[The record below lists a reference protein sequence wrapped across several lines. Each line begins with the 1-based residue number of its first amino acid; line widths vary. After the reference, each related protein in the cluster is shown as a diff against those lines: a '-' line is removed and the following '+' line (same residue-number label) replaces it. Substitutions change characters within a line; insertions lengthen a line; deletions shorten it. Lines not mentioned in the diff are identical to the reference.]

1 MSQVGS
7 ASGGGVQNASGVP
20 VIVVSLLA
28 PLVQSVIKA
37 VLNAAAG
44 VGIAVSYEDQS
55 KLQAALIFIAS
66 LVVSLAWTWV
76 ERRVFTKKVVD
87 LTNAK
92 ESKTVALETT
102 IKPPAAVV
110 GPVVALLICVGWF
123 IVLTQLGACATN
135 SQRHQGKELSLD
147 GAPAGMNSLTVKD
160 NTYTAVSRNPIG
172 VVDGQ
177 NFSAAGENPMTVL
190 QLTLADGQALHIASG
205 SNGKVQAV
213 SVEDLKTGVKATI
226 EGIDWDNEKVNN
238 STLQAA
244 VALYGTMAQLS
255 EDEASVRIKQLE
267 LSGQITEATA
277 GILRTLLGVP

>member
-7 ASGGGVQNASGVP
+7 ASGGVQNPSGVP

-37 VLNAAAG
+37 ALNAAAG
-44 VGIAVSYEDQS
+44 VGIAVSMEDQA

-66 LVVSLAWTWV
+66 LLVSLAWTWV
-76 ERRVFTKKVVD
+76 ERRVFTRKIVD
-87 LTNAK
+87 LTNSEAGSV
-92 ESKTVALETT
+92 EVKTTVKPSTTVLPPVAVTLLVC
-102 IKPPAAVV
+102 AVAF
-110 GPVVALLICVGWF
+110 G
-123 IVLTQLGACATN
+123 LTACATN
-135 SQRHQGKELSLD
+135 SQRHQGKELALD

-205 SNGKVQAV
+205 SNGKVAAV

-226 EGIDWDNEKVNN
+226 EGIDWDNEKVNA